1 MFTDKL
7 GEELFHV
14 DSASFVRSMY
24 IGQDDCR
31 TWATDGISA
40 KLGNIADSTD
50 DISNYENARQI
61 LKNVINRQS
70 PTKRTGE
77 LYRRKYELDG
87 MREQVRELDGIDR
100 SINELNKNI
109 REIEMQNQN
118 RMRRQRQKAVVKH
131 EPLNPES
138 AKPEA
143 DNAEK
148 LESIGSS
155 INNKKRGSKYIMT
168 GFCALIAA
176 LLSLGMW
183 KFMLG
188 IEEPDDMAM
197 IIFVVCA
204 GMFCVLVI

>member
-1 MFTDKL
+1 M
-7 GEELFHV
+7 E
-14 DSASFVRSMY
+14 R
-24 IGQDDCR
+24 
-31 TWATDGISA
+31 DGI
-40 KLGNIADSTD
+40 
-50 DISNYENARQI
+50 Y
-61 LKNVINRQS
+61 
-70 PTKRTGE
+70 
-77 LYRRKYELDG
+77 
-87 MREQVRELDGIDR
+87 R

-131 EPLNPES
+131 EPLKPES

-204 GMFCVLVI
+204 GMFCVLGIYYIIRGINEKIWHRKNKVEEPGDAADDTRSDGSDDIYTADDESDMDEEMSAYTAENMRLGEYARELAELKLRRQLIAAVTASLAF